1 MHSDKLEDY
10 LKAIYVLEAHEG
22 VAKTGALAQHLG
34 ITPGSVTEMIKRIA
48 DVSPRLIH
56 YRQHHGVTLTA
67 KGRKEAMSV
76 IRRHRLLETFL
87 HQTLGFG
94 WEDVHAEAEILEHH
108 LSDRMVRAID
118 RHLSYPK
125 FDPHGEPIPDGN
137 GNLAFLEGE
146 KLSSIAPGTRIRI
159 LRVDPSISGMLQY
172 LDEMGIGLGTT
183 GIVENIAPF
192 GGPVTLRIDGAG
204 ADHTRSIGS
213 AVADRIYAVT
223 QIL

>member
-1 MHSDKLEDY
+1 
-10 LKAIYVLEAHEG
+10 
-22 VAKTGALAQHLG
+22 
-34 ITPGSVTEMIKRIA
+34 
-48 DVSPRLIH
+48 
-56 YRQHHGVTLTA
+56 
-67 KGRKEAMSV
+67 MSV

-183 GIVENIAPF
+183 GIVESIAPF